1 MEKMLRK
8 FAKGEVIYT
17 QGEYEES
24 MYVLRRGKVGIYADY
39 GKGTQKLWTILNAED
54 GNVTF
59 GEMELI
65 EAMARSATAVALEDV
80 EAYFVTRDDFGN
92 YFKDDPEAILL
103 LMRNMGKRIRELTQ
117 DYMDACQAAGEMIA
131 GREKSSWFKKIIEKL
146 VEDCAKTTEI
156 LEQGSIIF

>member
-1 MEKMLRK
+1 MEKMLKK
-8 FAKGEVIYT
+8 FAKNEVIYF

-24 MYVLRRGKVGIYADY
+24 MYVLHKGKVGIYADY
-39 GKGTQKLWTILNAED
+39 KKDTQKLWTILNAED

-65 EAMARSATAVALEDV
+65 EAMARTATAVALEDV

-92 YFKDDPEAILL
+92 YFKDDPDAILL
-103 LMRNMGKRIRELTQ
+103 LMRNMGRRIRELTQ
-117 DYMDACQAAGEMIA
+117 DYMYACQAAGEIVG
-131 GREKSSWFKKIIEKL
+131 GREKSSWFKKIIQKL
-146 VEDCAKTTEI
+146 VDDCTKTTEI

>member
-1 MEKMLRK
+1 MEKILK
-8 FAKGEVIYT
+8 TFAQNEVIYS

-24 MYVLRRGKVGIYADY
+24 MYVLRKGKVGIYADY
-39 GKGTQKLWTILNAED
+39 GKDTQKLWTVLDSED

-65 EAMARSATAVALEDV
+65 EAMARTATAVALEDV

-92 YFKDDPEAILL
+92 YFKDDPDAL
-103 LMRNMGKRIRELTQ
+103 LMIMRSMGKRIRELTQ
-117 DYMDACQAAGEMIA
+117 DYMDACQVAGEIID